1 MAKYAVVM
9 QRVLAANTTV
19 GVIAASN
26 VTQLRRIKLYD
37 FTIGVESAPA
47 SFANLWLWKRFTAAG
62 TSTAVTPNPLD
73 LADTAMLGVAGQ
85 NNTVEPTYT
94 VTMAAKALNQQATYR
109 WLAAPGSEII
119 IPATNAAGLGIMTT
133 TTGSTGAS
141 GTVDA
146 YVEE

>member
-1 MAKYAVVM
+1 MANYALTF
-9 QRVLAANTTV
+9 QRTLGANLTV
-19 GVIAASN
+19 GVVYATVA
-26 VTQLRRIKLYD
+26 TALRRIKLYD

-47 SFANLWLWKRFTAAG
+47 SFANLWQWKRFTAPG

-73 LADTAMLGVAGQ
+73 VADPAMLGAAGR

-94 VTMAAKALNQQATYR
+94 VIMASKALNQQATYR

-119 IPATNAAGLGIMTT
+119 IPATDDNGLGIVTT

-146 YVEE
+146 YVSE